1 MRQAGT
7 KLYDASL
14 CSECEGC
21 RWLSMPQVGVWGPA
35 SISFANISAEK
46 GILTILQ
53 APEKR
58 LKGLFTRIEKKRG
71 FACQI
76 KLRNV
81 YKVSPGSLQAWL
93 KGPGLL
99 RVKGILRTNKRSPQ
113 REKYFSGGLGQILFY
128 VGNNQ
133 ACIDIITYSRACWLY
148 HRDGIVWRQYISS
161 LVKAVISFHGH

>member
-1 MRQAGT
+1 MALHAT
-7 KLYDASL
+7 
-14 CSECEGC
+14 
-21 RWLSMPQVGVWGPA
+21 GVWGPA
-35 SISFANISAEK
+35 SIFFANLSAEK
-46 GILTILQ
+46 GILAILQ

-58 LKGLFTRIEKKRG
+58 LKGLFTRIEKK
-71 FACQI
+71 

-99 RVKGILRTNKRSPQ
+99 RVKGILRTNNRSPQ